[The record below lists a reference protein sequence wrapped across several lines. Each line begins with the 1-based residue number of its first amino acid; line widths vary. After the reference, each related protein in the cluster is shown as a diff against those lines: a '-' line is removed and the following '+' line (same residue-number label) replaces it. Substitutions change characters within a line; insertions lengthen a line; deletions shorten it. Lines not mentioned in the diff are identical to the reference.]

1 MAKLLQSN
9 YSFNTT
15 IYREV
20 TVFVIFSDN
29 LSSKIIHAST
39 FYLLT
44 SIHNPQLYTLHCP
57 HHYRLF
63 VTNMSWLIIPQAR
76 YYREQIIRYFV
87 WGVSS
92 DTRFN
97 WAHSKLNVPIW
108 NLTRPHFDSFHKRIG
123 GSQTSR
129 IHVSDR
135 RFCSFFQFPGTTYI
149 SQNQRKHRVFFFRG
163 VISILLG
170 CGPFNLIPNVGA
182 QKIIINFFS
191 QRQMS
196 GSNHK
201 AKVLRS
207 YKIVFMYLGVVAECL
222 GIVGKIVRIMI
233 QSTSVTD

>member
-63 VTNMSWLIIPQAR
+63 VTNMSWLIIPQSR
-76 YYREQIIRYFV
+76 YNREQIIRYFV

-92 DTRFN
+92 DTHFN
-97 WAHSKLNVPIW
+97 WANSKLYEPIW
-108 NLTRPHFDSFHKRIG
+108 GSNAPIQGSNESTGQSNWKIG
-123 GSQTSR
+123 GSNESIKQLRVLS
-129 IHVSDR
+129 
-135 RFCSFFQFPGTTYI
+135 
-149 SQNQRKHRVFFFRG
+149 SQL
-163 VISILLG
+163 IILM
-170 CGPFNLIPNVGA
+170 V
-182 QKIIINFFS
+182 
-191 QRQMS
+191 
-196 GSNHK
+196 
-201 AKVLRS
+201 
-207 YKIVFMYLGVVAECL
+207 
-222 GIVGKIVRIMI
+222 
-233 QSTSVTD
+233 